1 MTDAPVQAGRSGLMS
16 LVDAVTNVVIVFLL
30 ALLTQIAV
38 FAVLELKA
46 AVRHTDPRR
55 GLHRRVDREELPA
68 TSRA

>member
-1 MTDAPVQAGRSGLMS
+1 MTDAPVQAGQSGLS
-16 LVDAVTNVVIVFLL
+16 LLDAVTNVLVVFLL

-55 GLHRRVDREELPA
+55 GLHRGVA